1 MAEPETGDETIGELL
16 TRLANDAKAYGN
28 AELSYY
34 KALVRERL
42 RAGRTS
48 LWMGGVALALGQAA
62 GVALVVGLVMTLA
75 PLVGPGFA
83 TLIVV
88 AVTLGLATL
97 MGYLAW
103 QQIKKVIGN
112 KP

>member
-16 TRLANDAKAYGN
+16 TRLADDAKAYGN
-28 AELSYY
+28 AELAYY
-34 KALVRERL
+34 KTLVRERL

-48 LWMGGVALALGQAA
+48 LWMGGVALALAQAA
-62 GVALVVGLVMTLA
+62 GVALVVGLVITLA
-75 PLVGPGFA
+75 PLVGPGLA

>member
-1 MAEPETGDETIGELL
+1 MPEPETEDETIGELL
-16 TRLANDAKAYGN
+16 TRLADDAKAFGQ
-28 AELSYY
+28 AELDYY
-34 KALVRERL
+34 KTLVRERL

-48 LWMGGVALALGQAA
+48 LWMGGVALSLGLAA
-62 GVALVVGLVMTLA
+62 GVALVVGLVLTLA

-88 AVTLGLATL
+88 AVTLGLASL

-103 QQIKKVIGN
+103 QQIKKVLGN

>member
-1 MAEPETGDETIGELL
+1 MPAPETEEETVGELL
-16 TRLANDAKAYGN
+16 TRLADDARAYGQ
-28 AELSYY
+28 AELDYY
-34 KALVRERL
+34 KTLVRERL

-48 LWMGGVALALGQAA
+48 LWMGGVALSLGLAA
-62 GVALVVGLVMTLA
+62 GVALVVGLVLTLA

-88 AVTLGLATL
+88 AVTLGLSAL
-97 MGYLAW
+97 MGWLAW
-103 QQIKKVIGN
+103 QQIKRVLGN

>member
-1 MAEPETGDETIGELL
+1 MPEPETEAESIGELL
-16 TRLANDAKAYGN
+16 TRLADDARAFGQ
-28 AELSYY
+28 AELDYY
-34 KALVRERL
+34 KTLVRERL

-48 LWMGGVALALGQAA
+48 LWMGGVALALAQAA

-88 AVTLGLATL
+88 AVTLGMAGL
-97 MGYLAW
+97 MGWLAW
-103 QQIKKVIGN
+103 QQIKKVLGN

>member
-1 MAEPETGDETIGELL
+1 MPEPETEDETIGELL
-16 TRLANDAKAYGN
+16 TRLAGDAKAYGN
-28 AELSYY
+28 AELAYY

-42 RAGRTS
+42 RAGRAS
-48 LWMGGVALALGQAA
+48 LWMGGVAIGLAQAA
-62 GVALVVGLVMTLA
+62 AVALVVGLVMTLT

-88 AVTLGLATL
+88 TVALGLAVL